1 MWRRFQI
8 FSVVLAWFLA
18 TGSHWEVMQT
28 IAWTKMIVEDARTMT
43 LGAAV
48 AETFSGENP
57 CSMCK
62 IVEGAKQQE
71 KNAGAAL
78 PDEGAKAKIFLF
90 CYDKPTKVVSI
101 NEASEWVAFSATAL
115 DAPLVAPPTPP
126 PRSCYV

>member
-1 MWRRFQI
+1 MWRRFQL

-28 IAWTKMIVEDARTMT
+28 IAWAKMIVNDARTMT

-48 AETFSGENP
+48 VETLSGENP

-71 KNAGAAL
+71 KSAGATL

-90 CYDKPTKVVSI
+90 CYDKPAKVASI
-101 NEASEWVAFSATAL
+101 NEASEWVATFATAL
-115 DAPLVAPPTPP
+115 AAPPLAPPTPP
-126 PRSCYV
+126 PRSYYV